1 MVQWNTCIFH
11 NGSNYDYYF
20 IINELANESDGQFQC
35 LGENRE
41 NYKTFSIPIEKK
53 VTNVDKCGNYS
64 VVTISYKIKLIDL
77 ERIMAN
83 LLSSL
88 LYNLTE
94 GIPKTKSKDCFI
106 EYENVKDNLIK
117 HKCLSSDKD
126 HSNKK
131 IDSRT
136 YSVFLIIISMKLFCC
151 KEKVLILISTLMN
164 GKSLMKKRSLKKNNF
179 LPT

>member
-1 MVQWNTCIFH
+1 
-11 NGSNYDYYF
+11 
-20 IINELANESDGQFQC
+20 
-35 LGENRE
+35 
-41 NYKTFSIPIEKK
+41 
-53 VTNVDKCGNYS
+53 
-64 VVTISYKIKLIDL
+64 
-77 ERIMAN
+77 MAN

-106 EYENVKDNLIK
+106 ECENVKDNLIK
-117 HKCLSSDKD
+117 HKCLSSNKD
-126 HSNKK
+126 YSNKK

>member
-35 LGENRE
+35 LGEKRE
-41 NYKTFSIPIEKK
+41 NYKTFSIPIEKI
-53 VTNVDKCGNYS
+53 VTNVDKYRNYS

-83 LLSSL
+83 SLSGVL
-88 LYNLTE
+88 DNLTE
-94 GIPKTKSKDCFI
+94 GITKTKSKDCFI
-106 EYENVKDNLIK
+106 ECENVKDNLIK
-117 HKCLSSDKD
+117 HKCLSSNKD
-126 HSNKK
+126 YSNKK

-151 KEKVLILISTLMN
+151 KEKVH
-164 GKSLMKKRSLKKNNF
+164 
-179 LPT
+179 PYQ